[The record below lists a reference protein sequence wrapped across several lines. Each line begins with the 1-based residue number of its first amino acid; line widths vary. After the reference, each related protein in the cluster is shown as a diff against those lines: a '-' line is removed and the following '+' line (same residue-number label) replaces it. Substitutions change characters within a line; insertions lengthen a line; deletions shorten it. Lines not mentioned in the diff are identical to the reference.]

1 MTMAS
6 DDGPAPAPALASR
19 RDVPAPPGAARF
31 TVVFR
36 GHDFGWGSAGKL
48 HAVLTE
54 LTARTTHPPRL
65 VGVGTRLGRALL
77 AKLPVETWYD
87 QWPST
92 TGELRKLLRRHEVTA
107 ALVVLDSEFAAAL
120 LAAGCPTVFVDSL
133 PYLWTGSDTIPHDA
147 TRYCAQLCE
156 SLPRSCWEPLRR
168 IERLT
173 WTEAI
178 LSAPVPTRPAGT
190 PGLAVLNF
198 GGLHSPFSEG
208 SAHAYPRLVV
218 EPAVRALSDAGFR
231 TVEICGNVDTAM
243 LPEQDILPAGVAV
256 SVGPRSH
263 EEFLDLLDRAQLLV
277 TSPGLTTLLEAAQ
290 RRLPT
295 VCLPPQNVSQILNGD
310 RFAAAVGAVCR
321 VPWPSE
327 VLAPGQVDAVRAQG
341 EHAALSVVYG
351 AIERAARQADSWVR
365 QRLQRDIG
373 TAIGHSR
380 RVPDWGVLLGRTGG
394 RGAHQVVQRLTEVLT
409 EHAPPAPVSRRAG

>member
-1 MTMAS
+1 MAGK
-6 DDGPAPAPALASR
+6 DRPVPPTWH
-19 RDVPAPPGAARF
+19 DVPAPAGAARS

-54 LTARTTHPPRL
+54 LTARTAHPPRL
-65 VGVGTRLGRALL
+65 IGVGTVLGRSLL
-77 AKLPVETWYD
+77 AQLPVDTWYD

-92 TGELRKLLRRHEVTA
+92 TGELRNLLRRHGVTA

-133 PYLWTGSDTIPHDA
+133 PYLWTGNDTIPHDA

-156 SLPRSCWEPLRR
+156 SLPRTCWEPLRR

-178 LSAPVPTRPAGT
+178 LSAPPPTRRAGT

-198 GGLHSPFSEG
+198 GGLHSPFGEG
-208 SAHAYPRLVV
+208 SAHAYPRLVA
-218 EPAVRALSDAGFR
+218 EPAVRALSDAGFH

-243 LPEQDILPAGVAV
+243 LPEQDTTPGVAV
-256 SVGPRSH
+256 NAGPRSH

-277 TSPGLTTLLEAAQ
+277 TSPGLTTLLEAGQ

-295 VCLPPQNVSQILNGD
+295 VCLPPQNVSQILNGN
-310 RFAAAVGAVCR
+310 RFAAAVDAACR

-327 VLAPGQVDAVRAQG
+327 VLDPRQVDAVRAQG
-341 EHAALSVVYG
+341 EHAALTVVYG
-351 AIERAARQADSWVR
+351 AIERAARQTHSWVR
-365 QRLQRDIG
+365 QRLHRDIT
-373 TAIGHSR
+373 TAIEHSR
-380 RVPDWGVLLGRTGG
+380 GVRDWGGLLGRTGG
-394 RGAHQVVQRLTEVLT
+394 RGAHQVVQRLTEVLA
-409 EHAPPAPVSRRAG
+409 EHSAPAPVSQGAG